1 LPELLQGPFD
11 RWAFASR
18 RPAGP
23 AGTAT
28 LPETVIAALALV
40 KHRDGE
46 AVIQMGVP
54 SPEDSAVFAP
64 LLVPAGAPAA
74 CITASPHLA
83 AAFLFAM
90 LDAAHRSASPMRPE
104 RNLPSLPVAMLVT
117 DATVLFA
124 GGGPF
129 AGSARRLVEA
139 GWTVREVPALVFD
152 ERHAPPAQARLVELS
167 GQPATPHRQEPGTL

>member
-1 LPELLQGPFD
+1 VPPLLQGPFD
-11 RWAFASR
+11 RWVFASR
-18 RPAGP
+18 RPEGP
-23 AGTAT
+23 AGVAT

-54 SPEDSAVFAP
+54 SPEDAAVFAP
-64 LLVPAGAPAA
+64 LLAPAGAPAA

-90 LDAAHRSASPMRPE
+90 LDAARRAVSPMRPE
-104 RNLPSLPVAMLVT
+104 RNLPSLPVAMVVK
-117 DATVLFA
+117 DASVLFA

-129 AGSARRLVEA
+129 AGSARRLLEA
-139 GWTVREVPALVFD
+139 GWTVREVDALVFE
-152 ERHAPPAQARLVELS
+152 ERQARPAGARLVELS
-167 GQPATPHRQEPGTL
+167 GQPATPHRQEPRTQ